1 MSNRY
6 CSLTGKTDLSALTS
20 PDDAQQLLDAV
31 LVERA
36 KQGDKTAFRQLFD
49 QHHRRVYALCF
60 RLAGQAELA
69 EEATQETFV
78 RLWQKLPLFNG
89 KSQFT
94 TWLHSLTVNQALS
107 CIKKHKSFW
116 ARFMLGEEAQTAAV
130 AFDEYQGVDK
140 LLLKLPERARIVF
153 VLYALEGYQHDEIAR
168 RLKIAPGTSKAQ
180 YHRAK
185 KLLQE
190 MIS

>member
-6 CSLTGKTDLSALTS
+6 CLFTGKTELSVLTS
-20 PDDAQQLLDAV
+20 PDDAHQLLDAV

-36 KQGDKTAFRQLFD
+36 KQGDKTAFRQLYD

-78 RLWQKLPLFNG
+78 RLWQKLPLFDG

-116 ARFMLGEEAQTAAV
+116 ARLLPAEQAPDLSSAPL
-130 AFDEYQGVDK
+130 EYDGLDK
-140 LLLKLPERARIVF
+140 LILRLPERARIVF
-153 VLYALEGYQHDEIAR
+153 VLYALEGYQHDEIAK
-168 RLKIAPGTSKAQ
+168 RLSIAQGTSKAQ

-185 KLLQE
+185 QLLQE
-190 MIS
+190 MI